1 MQAAISNV
9 KQRILVLGAGELG
22 LAVLQGLA
30 ARSTESASISV
41 LLRQAALQSPSQ
53 EKQREIEAIRTLGID
68 IETADITQAGEEELA
83 AVLGRFDTV
92 ISCVG
97 FAAGRGTQRKVTEA
111 VLASGVKRYIPW
123 QFGVDYDVIGR
134 GSPQD
139 LFDEQLDV
147 RDLLRAQSQT
157 EWVIISTGMFT
168 SFLFDPAFGVVDLH
182 AGQVNALGSVE
193 TRVTVTTPEDIGTL
207 TAAIVLQSPRIVNQV
222 VYTAGDTLSYG
233 DLADLLERVTGQK
246 IQRRALSVQRLLAD
260 LEEMPDDN
268 LRKYR
273 AVFAM
278 GRGVAWDVARTFNGA
293 HGLPVTSAEQW
304 AQSNLSRREG
314 F

>member
-22 LAVLQGLA
+22 LAVLRGLA
-30 ARSTESASISV
+30 ARSTELASITV
-41 LLRQAALQSPSQ
+41 LLRQATLQNSSVKKDQEIDVIRALGVA
-53 EKQREIEAIRTLGID
+53 IEV
-68 IETADITQAGEEELA
+68 ADVSDASVEELA
-83 AVLGRFDTV
+83 AVFGRFDTV

-97 FAAGRGTQRKVTEA
+97 FAAGRGTQRKLTQA
-111 VLASGVKRYIPW
+111 ALSSGVKRYIPW
-123 QFGVDYDVIGR
+123 QFGVDYDLIGR

-147 RDLLRAQSQT
+147 RDLLRAQSRT

-168 SFLFDPAFGVVDLH
+168 SFLFDPAFGVVDVPV
-182 AGQVNALGSVE
+182 GRVNALGSLE
-193 TRVTVTTPEDIGTL
+193 TQVTVTTPDDIGTL
-207 TAAIVLQSPRIVNQV
+207 TAAIVLHNPRIINQV
-222 VYTAGDTLSYG
+222 VYTAGDTLTYG
-233 DLADLLERVTGQK
+233 ELADLLERVIGRK
-246 IQRRALSVQRLLAD
+246 VERREHSVQRLLAD
-260 LEEMPDDN
+260 LEDAPEDN

-278 GRGVAWDVARTFNGA
+278 GRGVAWDAAKTFHQI

-304 AQSNLSRREG
+304 ARSNLSRS
-314 F
+314 

>member
-1 MQAAISNV
+1 MQADSSNV

-22 LAVLQGLA
+22 LAVLRGLA
-30 ARSTESASISV
+30 DQSSQLASVTV
-41 LLRQAALQSPSQ
+41 LLRQATVRSASAD
-53 EKQREIEAIRTLGID
+53 KQRDIEAIKKLGVA
-68 IETADITQAGEEELA
+68 IETADIIQASIQALA

-97 FAAGRGTQRKVTEA
+97 FAAGRGTQLKLTEA
-111 VLASGVKRYIPW
+111 ALMAGVKRYIPW

-147 RDLLRAQSQT
+147 RDLLRAQSRT

-168 SFLFDPAFGVVDLH
+168 SFLFDPAFGVVDLT
-182 AGQVNALGSVE
+182 AGQVNALGSLE
-193 TRVTVTTPEDIGTL
+193 TRVTVTTPQDIGAV
-207 TAAIVLQSPRIVNQV
+207 TAAIVLHSPRFVNQV
-222 VYTAGDTLSYG
+222 VYTAGDTLTYG
-233 DLADLLERVTGQK
+233 ALADVVERVIGRKVERRVLSVPQLLEDLAEK
-246 IQRRALSVQRLLAD
+246 
-260 LEEMPDDN
+260 PDDN

-278 GRGVAWDVARTFNGA
+278 GRGVAWEVSITFNA
-293 HGLPVTSAEQW
+293 LHGLTVTSAQQW
-304 AQSNLSRREG
+304 AQLNLCPS
-314 F
+314 